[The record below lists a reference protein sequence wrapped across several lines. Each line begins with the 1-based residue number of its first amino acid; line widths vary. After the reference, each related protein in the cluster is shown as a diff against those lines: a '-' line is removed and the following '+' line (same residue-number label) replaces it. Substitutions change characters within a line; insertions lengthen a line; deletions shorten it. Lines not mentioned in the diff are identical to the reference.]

1 MPELG
6 AFASDSCVSSVF
18 SGLCQVHEQG
28 HNPPTMC
35 SAGCAICKSKGTNQ
49 LTMMYRITMLGAF
62 RVPVLV
68 CPVIAYPPR
77 VCRLDNK
84 LQVGAQDSTDA
95 TGA

>member
-6 AFASDSCVSSVF
+6 AFASDSTVSSVF

-35 SAGCAICKSKGTNQ
+35 SAGCAIYKSKGTNP

-68 CPVIAYPPR
+68 CPVIAW

-84 LQVGAQDSTDA
+84 LQVGAQGSTDA